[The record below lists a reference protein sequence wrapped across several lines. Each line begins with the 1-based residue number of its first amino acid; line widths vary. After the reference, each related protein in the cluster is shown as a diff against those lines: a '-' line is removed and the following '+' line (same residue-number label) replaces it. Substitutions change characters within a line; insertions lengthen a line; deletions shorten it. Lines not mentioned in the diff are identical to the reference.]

1 MSGQR
6 PSMIY
11 GRLLVAFVAILV
23 IIAANRH

>member
-11 GRLLVAFVAILV
+11 GRLLVAAIAIMV
-23 IIAANRH
+23 IIKATGH